1 MNVNEYLIES
11 IWKKNRAIFL
21 WDKNKM
27 NKNDKHNVTNKIQR
41 TTVMNFV
48 SLPSNEHLKFWFYFK
63 TFGTCFQPL

>member
-1 MNVNEYLIES
+1 
-11 IWKKNRAIFL
+11 
-21 WDKNKM
+21 M